1 MARDVQQYICN
12 TYAIHMQYICYSA
25 HSLAGF
31 SVADYTRKTE
41 ATYYILN
48 YIYYLQ
54 ILSFLFS

>member
-1 MARDVQQYICN
+1 MCSN